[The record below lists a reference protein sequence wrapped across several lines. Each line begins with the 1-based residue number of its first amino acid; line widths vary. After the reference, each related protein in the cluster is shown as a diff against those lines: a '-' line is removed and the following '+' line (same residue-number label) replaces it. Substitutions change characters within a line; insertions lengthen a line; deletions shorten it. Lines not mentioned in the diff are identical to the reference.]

1 MIFSTLV
8 IKTKIKK
15 YIILST
21 IILIFSLI
29 YEMFS
34 HGVYSNYMLL
44 AFLFPLFG
52 GVVIYSIL
60 LKNKNIISG
69 IGMNIYDMSLIT
81 IMIGSIIKGVLEIY
95 GTTNS
100 LIMIYWLA
108 GILLLMISIIFN
120 IKNIKK
126 TQPVS

>member
-1 MIFSTLV
+1 MILSTLV

>member
-1 MIFSTLV
+1 
-8 IKTKIKK
+8 
-15 YIILST
+15 
-21 IILIFSLI
+21 
-29 YEMFS
+29 MFS